1 MMKPVILTALL
12 ATLLATAS
20 CGSNT
25 AASANVVARVNGK
38 DITAAQLDQQVQV
51 QLNGA
56 EQPAS
61 PEELQDLK
69 LQVLNKMINDEIL
82 LERAAAANLSAS
94 DAEVDL
100 KFTEFKSGYTEEKF
114 QELLKEQKMSIDDL
128 RTELR
133 KGITLDK
140 LVNKEITSKI
150 SVTDGE
156 IKDVFEKNKAQFN
169 LPESFHI
176 AHILVTP
183 IADSE
188 VQNTNKDDA
197 KTPDDAKQKAAR
209 LLKEVQSGRDFAT
222 VAREFSE
229 DPSSSPAGGDLNF
242 QPLQAIENIDPRLS
256 QAVQR
261 MRVGE
266 TFPQVIETRFG
277 FHILKLLEKDA
288 GGQKDLADPRVQ
300 STVRQNILQRKD
312 QLLKSAFSEVARNKA
327 KVENYLAQRILDN
340 GGKGQ

>member
-1 MMKPVILTALL
+1 
-12 ATLLATAS
+12 
-20 CGSNT
+20 
-25 AASANVVARVNGK
+25 VVARVNGK
-38 DITAAQLDQQVQV
+38 DITAAQLDKQVQV
-51 QLNGA
+51 QLNGS
-56 EQPAS
+56 EQPAT

-69 LQVLNKMINDEIL
+69 LQVLNRMINDEIL
-82 LERAAAANLSAS
+82 LEQAAKSNLSAS

-100 KFTEFKSGYTEEKF
+100 KFTEFKSQYTEEKF
-114 QELLKEQKMSIDDL
+114 QETLKEQKMSVEDI
-128 RTELR
+128 RAELR

-150 SVTDGE
+150 SVTDAE
-156 IKDVFEKNKAQFN
+156 IKELYEKNKESFN

-183 IADSE
+183 VADTE
-188 VQNTNKDDA
+188 IQNQKKDDA
-197 KTPDDAKQKAAR
+197 KTAEEARAKAAR
-209 LLKEVQSGRDFAT
+209 LLRDVQSGLDFAT
-222 VAREFSE
+222 VARDSSE

-256 QAVQR
+256 QAVQK

-277 FHILKLLEKDA
+277 YHILKLLEKDA
-288 GGQKDLADPRVQ
+288 GGQKDLSDPRVQ
-300 STVRQNILQRKD
+300 SSVRQTILQRKD
-312 QLLKSAFSEVARNKA
+312 ALLRNAFSETARNKA
-327 KVENYLAQRILDN
+327 EVENYLAQRILDT